1 MLGFLLLLI
10 LGPLDAAIIKLA
22 ISRSREY
29 QADASGA
36 TLTQDPQGLAD
47 ALKKIHAG
55 TQAMPLPADGQ
66 LASTAHLMID
76 NPFRGGGLRSLFS
89 THPPMEERVRRLE
102 EMARNSG
109 PIQYRS

>member
-1 MLGFLLLLI
+1 MLLMLI
-10 LGPLDAAIIKLA
+10 LGPLAASVIQLA

-36 TLTQDPQGLAD
+36 TLTNDPLALAS
-47 ALKKIHAG
+47 ALRKIHSG

-76 NPFRGGGLRSLFS
+76 NPFRAGGIRSLFS
-89 THPPMEERVRRLE
+89 THPPMEQRVARLE
-102 EMARNSG
+102 AMAANSG
-109 PIQYRS
+109 PIQYMR